1 MAIDYRN
8 LWERPIA
15 SLNKEIYRAYAKY
28 HTEHLTEDSISL
40 NGNWKFRYCQ
50 DVRDMTSFYK
60 IDYIADGWEEI
71 QVPSNWQMKGY
82 GIPIYTNAVYPF
94 HESWGNLNPAKIA
107 DEKNSKGWYRRY
119 FTIPTEWEDVR
130 VLLRFEGVQSAYC
143 VWVNGRQAGFY
154 QNSFSPAEFDITD
167 FLIKGESL
175 WT

>member
-71 QVPSNWQMKGY
+71 QVPSNWQMK
-82 GIPIYTNAVYPF
+82 
-94 HESWGNLNPAKIA
+94 
-107 DEKNSKGWYRRY
+107 
-119 FTIPTEWEDVR
+119 
-130 VLLRFEGVQSAYC
+130 
-143 VWVNGRQAGFY
+143 
-154 QNSFSPAEFDITD
+154 
-167 FLIKGESL
+167 
-175 WT
+175 